1 MTTRFHDDGSRF
13 TVRNSLPRKFLIAT
27 WILLSLL
34 AAMRAQ
40 AQTCESLFTQRVS
53 QDELYTA
60 QAWMAQ
66 RFSEYPSK
74 FSMRYKRAIARTGD
88 PRNLGTDAIS
98 FGSGPDIFTPL
109 INFPLAQRIHL
120 VDSWRGWGQG
130 TGHVLQELVLRLR
143 AVHPESRLVIGN
155 EGFLAGVPSEV
166 SNLIRKTVLREETEN
181 DATSG
186 ALTYKLEAPVADKP
200 LIIEATWNQEGL
212 GPVSREILVHAMNY
226 FEARDL
232 AHLDLRLDKATLG
245 GILIEGAPF
254 PPALS
259 NYTARLAPHGLA
271 VLEAYSDYAD
281 MNGFL
286 RDLRKT
292 PGFRVSLV
300 HMETYQRY
308 GNPKPIEQRLYL
320 VRRSLPK

>member
-1 MTTRFHDDGSRF
+1 MTTRFHS
-13 TVRNSLPRKFLIAT
+13 SLSHKSFPRKILIAT

-40 AQTCESLFTQRVS
+40 AQTCESLFTQRLTS
-53 QDELYTA
+53 DEVYAA

-88 PRNLGTDAIS
+88 PQNVGTEALS

-120 VDSWRGWGQG
+120 VDSWKGWGQG
-130 TGHVLQELVLRLR
+130 TGHVLHELVMRLR
-143 AVHPESRLVIGN
+143 AVHPEIRLAIKN
-155 EGFLAGVPSEV
+155 EGFLASLPADV
-166 SNLIRKTVLREETEN
+166 SGLIRKTVAREETER
-181 DATSG
+181 DATSE
-186 ALTYKLEAPVADKP
+186 ALTYKLEKFEADKP
-200 LIIEATWNQEGL
+200 LVIEASWNQEGL
-212 GPVSREILVHAMNY
+212 GPVSREVLIHAMNY

-232 AHLDLRLDKATLG
+232 AHLDRKLDQGTLG
-245 GILIEGAPF
+245 GILIEGAPY
-254 PPALS
+254 PPALA

-271 VLEAYSDYAD
+271 VLEAYSDYTD

-292 PGFRVSLV
+292 PGFRVRLV

-320 VRRSLPK
+320 VRRSLAK